1 MKDIEKDRYCDL
13 HEYYNI
19 KKSIGKNWRNSAT
32 KIFIIN
38 KQWYYDWKIYI
49 NKNFFDK
56 IHGLNPNKVHK
67 DGKEI
72 DESKLKFEETPSPGP
87 ISNDKI
93 LMNINSFYN
102 DGDIKNPENFIIKQ
116 ELGFNKDIKMIHE
129 ELWNFYLNKFGG
141 GPELCLL
148 TNNNKNENQKD
159 ALFRLN
165 KYDLKMV
172 FLPPKNEIIGND
184 EKIKEIFNVE
194 NIKSI
199 FVEKEN
205 VIIDFI
211 KKIVDIENKNLNN
224 NKNNHYGEKVNV
236 NEIKIWFSYLSEF
249 DIQKLSSLMVYTYGK
264 DTLDKA
270 LKETKNNM
278 KDAKNSLINK
288 KVDKILFSPKEL
300 DYYADENKTKV
311 EEVFP
316 DPNKQKVIIFVER
329 NKLNYFHETEYKDDK
344 CSFCAKSE
352 RLFYYCSCQKQWY
365 CCKKCQYRHLSK
377 HYSECPFNC
386 LEPSFNKENIFSVK
400 AICGLRNL
408 GNTCY
413 LNTAVQCLNSCWE
426 LTNYFLRK
434 NVEKN
439 VNQNNPLGYKGI
451 LAKSYSNLIHHLWYG
466 VSNVY
471 DPTIFLQIIG
481 HLNEMFSGKNQQD
494 AQEFLNFLIDGLHED
509 LNLVKEKPIIQEEKI
524 ISEKRKARIEWLNFK
539 RRNQSVLV
547 KLFYGQF
554 KSNISCPNQDCQ
566 HTETKYEPFMSVSV
580 PLTIQPKKLD
590 VTCFF
595 VFYYTK
601 IKPIK
606 IELTFNNDYTLMALR
621 NKISKIL
628 NIHPFSFVICKLDNI
643 GNIKYYANFTQ
654 KISTTSISPIKN
666 ERPYFLM
673 QLDPDIFNKS
683 KNNSYNDINNYQIKD
698 FEKLNI
704 DLSKNQESIEKL
716 FDYEYIEDEKGAPN
730 LEDIPT
736 SYYQQINDEES
747 EKTNVN
753 KTESI
758 LGNIIV
764 ENYGLNDKFI
774 LVPLYIRGYTN
785 ENFYKP
791 DFIMFPR
798 ILVLN
803 KDITCKEI
811 HKLVFAI
818 FEPAIRQIFGKEKE
832 MEFKKAFNNLSTD
845 MANNY
850 NENDTYRF
858 HINSSYPYRLRIVNI
873 NKKNEKEEQKEKEKE
888 KEIDLKK
895 CINPNMELKEET
907 CCLICKKENCRNCLL
922 PYDKQ
927 NLSKLLKEYP
937 KNSNKQ
943 TVDGTYYFLNANQR
957 KLVDKNCDF
966 QLEMTWRWDYKKEL
980 FDFLN
985 DFDKLNIKNSEEKKY
1000 KSIPL
1005 LKCFDYFM
1013 KWENLENYSYK
1024 CEMCKTDKNPS
1035 KQIQIYKCPY
1045 YLIIHLKRFIDNKNK
1060 INTEVIFPI
1069 RGLDLNNYV
1078 MDDNDP
1084 IEKIY
1089 DLRCIMYHS
1098 GNLEYGHYY
1107 AVCYNTL
1114 HNKWYLYNDHRVNE
1128 IKESEIGTK
1137 DAYVLFYRRRGL
1149 ENMLDL
1155 EKIYLKKFKDYS
1167 NKIGT
1172 IRKTL
1177 TKNKENKD
1185 NNNDS

>member
-1 MKDIEKDRYCDL
+1 MKEIEKERYCDL
-13 HEYYNI
+13 NEYYNI
-19 KKSIGKNWRNSAT
+19 KKNIGKNWRASAS
-32 KIFIIN
+32 KLFLIN
-38 KQWYYDWKIYI
+38 KKWYYDWKIYI
-49 NKNFFDK
+49 NKDFFDK
-56 IHGLNPNKVHK
+56 IHGLNPNKVK
-67 DGKEI
+67 KNGDVIE
-72 DESKLKFEETPSPGP
+72 ESKLKFEDIPSPGP

-93 LMNINSFYN
+93 LMNLNSFYN
-102 DGDIKNPENFIIKQ
+102 DGDKKNPENFIIKQ
-116 ELGFNKDIKMIHE
+116 DLGFNKDIKMIHE
-129 ELWNFYLNKFGG
+129 ELWNFYFQKFGG
-141 GPELCLL
+141 GPELCCVL
-148 TNNNKNENQKD
+148 NNKKNENQKD
-159 ALFRLN
+159 SLFRLN
-165 KYDLKMV
+165 KYDLKLV
-172 FLPPKNEIIGND
+172 FLPVKNEIIGND
-184 EKIKEIFNVE
+184 EKIKEIFCVE

-199 FVEKEN
+199 FIEKDK

-211 KKIVDIENKNLNN
+211 KKIVDIENKNLND

-236 NEIKIWFSYLSEF
+236 NEIKIWFSNLSEF
-249 DIQKLSSLMVYTYGK
+249 DIRKLSSLMIYTYGK
-264 DTLDKA
+264 DTLDQA
-270 LKETKNNM
+270 LKETKDNI
-278 KDAKNSLINK
+278 KEAKNNLINK
-288 KVDKILFSPKEL
+288 KIDKMFFSPKEL
-300 DYYADENKTKV
+300 SYYSDENKTKI

-316 DPNKQKVIIFVER
+316 DPNKQKVIIFIDR
-329 NKLNYFHETEYKDDK
+329 NKLNYFHETEYKNDK
-344 CSFCAKSE
+344 CSFCTKLE
-352 RLFYYCSCQKQWY
+352 KLFYYCSCRKQWY
-365 CCKKCQYRHLSK
+365 CSKKCKNRHFPK
-377 HYSECPFNC
+377 HYSECPLNC

-400 AICGLRNL
+400 AICGLKNL

-413 LNTAVQCLNSCWE
+413 LNTAIQCLNSCWE

-434 NVEKN
+434 NIEKN
-439 VNQNNPLGYKGI
+439 INQDNPLGYKGI

-466 VSNVY
+466 VSSVY

-481 HLNEMFSGKNQQD
+481 NLNEMFSGKNQQD

-509 LNLVKEKPIIQEEKI
+509 LNLVKEKPTIQEEKI
-524 ISEKRKARIEWLNFK
+524 KSDKRKARIEWLNFK

-554 KSNISCPNQDCQ
+554 KSNISCPNQECQ

-595 VFYYTK
+595 VFYYTN

-628 NIHPFSFVICKLDNI
+628 NVHPFSFVICKLEGA

-654 KISTTSISPIKN
+654 KISTTLISKDN
-666 ERPYFLM
+666 NGKPYFLM
-673 QLDPDIFNKS
+673 QLDPEIFNNS
-683 KNNSYNDINNYQIKD
+683 KISTYKDLKNYQTKD
-698 FEKLNI
+698 FEKLNE
-704 DLSKNQESIEKL
+704 DVSKNQESIEKL
-716 FDYEYIEDEKGAPN
+716 LDYEYIEDEKGAPN
-730 LEDIPT
+730 LEDIPA

-747 EKTNVN
+747 EKTNII
-753 KTESI
+753 KKESI

-774 LVPLYIRGYTN
+774 LVPLYIN
-785 ENFYKP
+785 EYSKETFFKP
-791 DFIMFPR
+791 QFLMFPR

-811 HKLVFAI
+811 HKLVFKI
-818 FEPAIRQIFGKEKE
+818 FEPVIREIFGRDKEID
-832 MEFKKAFNNLSTD
+832 FKRVFNNLSTD
-845 MANNY
+845 MEKNY
-850 NENDTYRF
+850 NENDTYHF
-858 HINSSYPYRLRIVNI
+858 HQVSSYPYRLRIVNI
-873 NKKNEKEEQKEKEKE
+873 NKKKKKEKEKE
-888 KEIDLKK
+888 KEKESDLKK
-895 CINPNMELKEET
+895 CINMELKEET

-922 PYDKQ
+922 PYDYQKL
-927 NLSKLLKEYP
+927 NKLLKEYP
-937 KNSNKQ
+937 KNKNNQ
-943 TVDGTYYFLNANQR
+943 MVDGTYYFLNGNQR
-957 KLVDKNCDF
+957 KLVDRNCDF
-966 QLEMTWRWDYKKEL
+966 QLEMTWKLEYKDII
-980 FDFLN
+980 FHFLN
-985 DFDKLNIKNSEEKKY
+985 DFDKLKIKNSEEKKY

-1013 KWENLENYSYK
+1013 NWEKLENYSYK
-1024 CEMCKTDKNPS
+1024 CELCKTDKNPS

-1078 MDDNDP
+1078 MDANDP

-1114 HNKWYLYNDHRVNE
+1114 HNKWYSYNDNKVNE
-1128 IKESEIGTK
+1128 MKESEISTK

-1167 NKIGT
+1167 NKIIT
-1172 IRKTL
+1172 IRKTN
-1177 TKNKENKD
+1177 TKNNKD
-1185 NNNDS
+1185 INKE

>member
-1 MKDIEKDRYCDL
+1 MKEAKNERYSELC
-13 HEYYNI
+13 EYYNI
-19 KKSIGKNWRNSAT
+19 KKKIGKNWRNSSS
-32 KIFIIN
+32 KLFLIN

-49 NKNFFDK
+49 NKDYFDK
-56 IHGLNPNKVHK
+56 IHKLNPNKVK
-67 DGKEI
+67 KEGEEV
-72 DESKLKFEETPSPGP
+72 DESKLKFEELPSPGK

-93 LMNINSFYN
+93 LMNLDSFYN
-102 DGDIKNPENFIIKQ
+102 DGDKKNPENFIIKPD
-116 ELGFNKDIKMIHE
+116 LGYNKDIKKIHE
-129 ELWNFYLNKFGG
+129 ELWNFYFQKFGG
-141 GPELCLL
+141 GPELCLIL
-148 TNNNKNENQKD
+148 NNNKNENQKD
-159 ALFRLN
+159 DLFRLDQ
-165 KYDLKMV
+165 YGLKLV
-172 FLPPKNEIIGND
+172 FLPVKNEIIGND
-184 EKIKEIFNVE
+184 EKIKEIFCPE

-199 FVEKEN
+199 YINKDKV
-205 VIIDFI
+205 VIDLI
-211 KKIVDIENKNLNN
+211 KKIVDIENKNLND

-236 NEIKIWFSYLSEF
+236 DEIKIWFSLLSEF
-249 DIQKLSSLMVYTYGK
+249 DIQKLSSLMIYTYGK
-264 DTLDKA
+264 DVLDKA
-270 LKETKNNM
+270 LKENKDNM
-278 KDAKNSLINK
+278 KEAKNVLINK
-288 KVDKILFSPKEL
+288 KIDKMLFSPKEL
-300 DYYADENKTKV
+300 CYYSEENKTKI

-316 DPNKQKVIIFVER
+316 DPNKQKVIIFIDR
-329 NKLNYFHETEYKDDK
+329 NKLNYFQETEYKDDK
-344 CSFCAKSE
+344 CSFCTKLQ
-352 RLFYYCSCQKQWY
+352 RLFYYCNCKKQWY
-365 CCKKCQYRHLSK
+365 CSKKCKNRHFDK

-386 LEPSFNKENIFSVK
+386 LDPSFNKENIFSVK
-400 AICGLRNL
+400 AICGLKNL

-434 NVEKN
+434 NIEKN
-439 VNQNNPLGYKGI
+439 INQDNPLGYKGI

-509 LNLVKEKPIIQEEKI
+509 LNLVKEKPTIQEEKI
-524 ISEKRKARIEWLNFK
+524 KSDKRKARIEWLNFK
-539 RRNQSVLV
+539 MRNQSILV

-554 KSNISCPNQDCQ
+554 KSNISCPNQECQ
-566 HTETKYEPFMSVSV
+566 CTVTKYEPFMSVSV
-580 PLTIQPKKLD
+580 PLTIQPKKFD

-595 VFYYTK
+595 VFYYTR

-628 NIHPFSFVICKLDNI
+628 NVHPFSFVICKLDSV

-654 KISTTSISPIKN
+654 KISATSMSKINN
-666 ERPYFLM
+666 EKPYFLL
-673 QLDPDIFNKS
+673 QLDPKIFNDP
-683 KNNSYNDINNYQIKD
+683 KNNSYKDLSNYLTKN
-698 FEKLNI
+698 FEKLNEDI
-704 DLSKNQESIEKL
+704 CKNQESIEKL

-730 LEDIPT
+730 QEDIPA

-747 EKTNVN
+747 EKTNTN

-764 ENYGLNDKFI
+764 ENYGINDKFI
-774 LVPLYIRGYTN
+774 LVPLYIN
-785 ENFYKP
+785 EYSNSTFNNP
-791 DFIMFPR
+791 QFFMFPR
-798 ILVLN
+798 ILLLN
-803 KDITCKEI
+803 KDMTCKDI
-811 HKLVFAI
+811 HKLVFKI
-818 FEPAIRQIFGKEKE
+818 FEPVIRVV
-832 MEFKKAFNNLSTD
+832 FKKDREIDFKKVFNNLSTD
-845 MANNY
+845 MQGNY
-850 NENDTYRF
+850 YENDTYHF
-858 HINSSYPYRLRIVNI
+858 HESSSYPYRLRIVNI
-873 NKKNEKEEQKEKEKE
+873 NKKKE

-895 CINPNMELKEET
+895 CINQNIELKEDNF
-907 CCLICKKENCRNCLL
+907 CIICKRINCRNCLL
-922 PYDKQ
+922 PYDNEK
-927 NLSKLLKEYP
+927 LSNILKEYP
-937 KNSNKQ
+937 KNNNKQ
-943 TVDGTYYFLNANQR
+943 TVDGTYYFLNGNQR
-957 KLVDKNCDF
+957 KLIERNCDF
-966 QLEMTWRWDYKKEL
+966 QLEMTWLLSCKKII
-980 FDFLN
+980 FDLLN
-985 DFDKLNIKNSEEKKY
+985 AYDGLNIKNSEEKKY

-1013 KWENLENYSYK
+1013 KWDKLENYSYK
-1024 CEMCKTDKNPS
+1024 CELCKTDKNPS

-1114 HNKWYLYNDHRVNE
+1114 HNKWYSYNDNRVNE
-1128 IKESEIGTK
+1128 IKESEISTK

-1149 ENMLDL
+1149 ESMLDL

-1167 NKIGT
+1167 NKISN
-1172 IRKTL
+1172 IRKTN
-1177 TKNKENKD
+1177 TKNKDINQE
-1185 NNNDS
+1185 